1 MSIVCIVVFIM
12 CFAVGLGPIPF
23 IYVAE
28 CFKQDAR
35 GAALAICMLSN
46 WVANLLLT
54 LAFEYLA
61 KVLTDYVFI
70 VFTLIVGLAV
80 FLIIFKVKYSL
91 YLILWPKLE
100 VFSFKLKKTYS
111 DRIRRS

>member
-28 CFKQDAR
+28 CFRQDAR
-35 GAALAICMLSN
+35 GAALAICMFAN

-54 LAFEYLA
+54 LTFEYLA
-61 KVLTDYVFI
+61 KILNDYVFI
-70 VFTLIVGLAV
+70 VFTVIVAIAV
-80 FLIIFKVKYSL
+80 VLIIIKVEINFIIFMLFLS
-91 YLILWPKLE
+91 
-100 VFSFKLKKTYS
+100 
-111 DRIRRS
+111 